1 MAKTETNFKECWYT
15 IYLAKKEFLHV
26 EEEEFVPF
34 PLSIWRS
41 RRIMTDRFRKAVYAI
56 SSSHITRKHTFPY
69 NIAPSVSPCKHN
81 KNFAIYLNSIGVW
94 GPSRP
99 EINSA
104 LRSFFATPDTLFS
117 FRYVGSMGS
126 MKRLR
131 TTKVLCAD
139 HKCWLL
145 IIQFRLFIYL
155 FIYWLLIY
163 SIIYL
168 FIHLFIICLFLCF
181 RCFPFFF
188 VHLWADSTEIFLTT
202 FIRIITFQSHS
213 RTWQVDLN
221 TTKKILWFLCDLTS
235 SGIRGRI
242 RGRYFSSPFCACVTG
257 HLDTKSF
264 RYIQVYS
271 V

>member
-1 MAKTETNFKECWYT
+1 MTESADHDGSVLKSSLC
-15 IYLAKKEFLHV
+15 H
-26 EEEEFVPF
+26 
-34 PLSIWRS
+34 
-41 RRIMTDRFRKAVYAI
+41 

-81 KNFAIYLNSIGVW
+81 KSFAIYLNSIGVW

-155 FIYWLLIY
+155 FID
-163 SIIYL
+163 YL
-168 FIHLFIICLFLCF
+168 FIQLFIYSFIYSLFVYFFAFAVFL
-181 RCFPFFF
+181 FF

-235 SGIRGRI
+235 SRIRGRI

-257 HLDTKSF
+257 RLDTKSF
-264 RYIQVYS
+264 RYMQVYS